1 MTEAVFLLH
10 GFASSA
16 RTWDATRH
24 ALEHEFQV
32 VTPDWPGFG
41 NCADEA
47 PLVSAREMAQFVI
60 ALADRL
66 GVERFHVLGYS
77 MSGFVVQELLS
88 THTARIARA
97 VLYGAGARVDAA
109 RRFEPLQRT
118 LERLQADGVEKT
130 VQRVAGTWFCEG
142 DQALA
147 YQACVEAG
155 RNMSLDAANAAMRA
169 FEQSDYREKL
179 RAVSQRVLVI
189 MGERDRTFPIEMGVE
204 LRDAIPG
211 AQLCVLPGCAHAA
224 HLERPDLFNRVVCE
238 FLMGR

>member
-1 MTEAVFLLH
+1 MRETIFLLH

-16 RTWDATRH
+16 KTWDATRH
-24 ALEHEFQV
+24 ALERSFQV

-41 NCADEA
+41 NRADEA
-47 PLVSAREMAQFVI
+47 PLGSAGAMAQFVI
-60 ALADRL
+60 AHADTL
-66 GVERFHVLGYS
+66 GVQRFHVLGYS

-88 THTARIARA
+88 AHATRIGRA

-142 DQALA
+142 DQAPA
-147 YQACVEAG
+147 YKSCVEAG
-155 RNMSLDAANAAMRA
+155 RKMSLDAAVAAMRA
-169 FEQSDYREKL
+169 FEQSDYRGQL
-179 RAVSQRVLVI
+179 GAVSQPVLVI
-189 MGERDRTFPIEMGVE
+189 MGERDRTFPIGMGVE